1 MIAGRST
8 AGCFSQLRTR
18 DMRSSKACAGGD
30 CDYLKWTF
38 TAILVG
44 WLGLL
49 VSCQGLPP
57 NVANC
62 PITPTPPSN
71 ISVIPPAAEPPPQA
85 LCGFPVAISSPANGA
100 TVSSPAPILA
110 TATPPD
116 PLYTMRIY
124 VDGHAV
130 LFSFTPNVNQYIW
143 MADGQHTIEVVAQ
156 DEAGYIAT
164 SSIQVN
170 VTGQDPG
177 VPNVQNLPWLS
188 CSNVLATGLTC
199 AAGLGVATSS
209 FQPHQEAPS
218 LDGSAARFS
227 LAGSQPYSN
236 ELYWSPVGGGS
247 SVSHFTYDLW
257 FYVSDGS
264 APQALEFDLNQ
275 AFGGTR
281 WTFGTECD
289 FDQTHKWN
297 IWDDLNGVW
306 RPTAV
311 PCGPFPSQTWIH
323 LVWNF
328 ERIGNQVHYISLS
341 VGDSSYT
348 IDTYYSAQ
356 PKWYQEEID
365 VAFQM
370 DGNFKQQPYNV
381 WIDEVE
387 LNAY

>member
-18 DMRSSKACAGGD
+18 DMRSSKACAGDD

-124 VDGHAV
+124 VDGQAV

-199 AAGLGVATSS
+199 AVGIGGSHVVVSATSGSALAGWICSSLFLGWQSTLLERTLLEPGRGWKQRQPFHLRSLVLRQRRERSPGTGIRPKSS
-209 FQPHQEAPS
+209 FRRDS
-218 LDGSAARFS
+218 LD
-227 LAGSQPYSN
+227 
-236 ELYWSPVGGGS
+236 
-247 SVSHFTYDLW
+247 LW
-257 FYVSDGS
+257 HRVR
-264 APQALEFDLNQ
+264 L
-275 AFGGTR
+275 
-281 WTFGTECD
+281 
-289 FDQTHKWN
+289 
-297 IWDDLNGVW
+297 
-306 RPTAV
+306 RP
-311 PCGPFPSQTWIH
+311 
-323 LVWNF
+323 
-328 ERIGNQVHYISLS
+328 
-341 VGDSSYT
+341 D
-348 IDTYYSAQ
+348 AQ
-356 PKWYQEEID
+356 MEYL
-365 VAFQM
+365 
-370 DGNFKQQPYNV
+370 G
-381 WIDEVE
+381 
-387 LNAY
+387 